1 MKVTLA
7 PEFERLVNEK
17 LQAGEYRSADDVLNA
32 AMELFKEREEDRAV
46 LLGVNAGEALP
57 IDGRFDA
64 RLEMLLEEAERTGE
78 PTEMTAQDW
87 DDIEREGLAI
97 LRSRKAAAA
106 RIRVQAGC

>member
-1 MKVTLA
+1 MNVRLD
-7 PEFERLVNEK
+7 PEFERLLNEK
-17 LQAGEYRSADDVLNA
+17 VQAGEYRSADDVLNA
-32 AMELFKEREEDRAV
+32 AMGLFKERDEDRAV

-64 RLEMLLEEAERTGE
+64 RLDILLEEGAQSGE

-97 LRSRKAAAA
+97 LRSRKTA
-106 RIRVQAGC
+106 